1 LSIGINSAVL
11 EISCVDV
18 VGAFLDHFAV
28 ISGKH
33 TQLGLS
39 GLGLMGLGFRV

>member
-1 LSIGINSAVL
+1 LGLTLYAAVL